1 MPFIIGL
8 AGLASRRRS
17 QLSSNVRPHSTSRV
31 SLPMKSTTRRL
42 LPRHALLL
50 GVALVVA
57 ALALAEFLTF
67 PEVGHRIDTTRWP
80 IAAQAILKETPGTP
94 ITSEQ
99 WKRID
104 KVLKEH
110 GDMNYGQ
117 RAYWSSTVSASW
129 WWFLAVPLLAV
140 AVLRFSGWRLAPL
153 SLSLLAV
160 PSVIILVAGVALAGP
175 AA

>member
-1 MPFIIGL
+1 MKRNTRCL
-8 AGLASRRRS
+8 
-17 QLSSNVRPHSTSRV
+17 RPRY
-31 SLPMKSTTRRL
+31 
-42 LPRHALLL
+42 ALLL

-67 PEVGHRIDTTRWP
+67 PEAGHRIDTTRWP

-117 RAYWSSTVSASW
+117 RPYWSNTVSASW
-129 WWFLAVPLLAV
+129 WWFLLVPLLAA
-140 AVLRFSGWRLAPL
+140 AVLRFRGWRLAPL
-153 SLSLLAV
+153 SISLLAV
-160 PSVIILVAGVALAGP
+160 PSFIILVAGVALAVS